1 MTVWHLI
8 ATMRT
13 ERETLEQT
21 AENFGLPLEAVLE
34 SMHYYILHKDVVEAD
49 VEAEKRVLV
58 EEFGD
63 GSGGAHCQRN
73 LQSQSVAL
81 AAVGA

>member
-13 ERETLEQT
+13 EHETLEQT
-21 AENFGLPLEAVLE
+21 AENFSLPLEAVIE
-34 SMHYYILHKDVVEAD
+34 AAHYYALHKDIVEAD
-49 VEAEKRVLV
+49 VEAEKRILV

-63 GSGGAHCQRN
+63 EVEQLCY
-73 LQSQSVAL
+73 LP
-81 AAVGA
+81 

>member
-13 ERETLEQT
+13 EHETLEGA
-21 AENFGLPLEAVLE
+21 AENFSLPLEVVVEAT
-34 SMHYYILHKDVVEAD
+34 HYYALHKDIVEAD

-58 EEFGD
+58 EEFGE
-63 GSGGAHCQRN
+63 
-73 LQSQSVAL
+73 
-81 AAVGA
+81 AVE